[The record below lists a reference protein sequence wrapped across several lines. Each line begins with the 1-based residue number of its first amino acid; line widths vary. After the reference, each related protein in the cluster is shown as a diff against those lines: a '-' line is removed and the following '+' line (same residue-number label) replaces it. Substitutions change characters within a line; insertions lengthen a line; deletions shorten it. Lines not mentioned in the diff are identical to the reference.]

1 MNVFY
6 KYQALEEER
15 IQEQNERIERIK
27 FQQRLDAQMEQKV
40 ILYSVS
46 FVIIRFQM
54 KMSYFPTVLAWQEK
68 QFNILFTMQQNE
80 EKMAYENFL
89 KEKKMIDE
97 IIAKVKE
104 EERKRILDEMHKRQ
118 VEQET
123 IR

>member
-1 MNVFY
+1 
-6 KYQALEEER
+6 
-15 IQEQNERIERIK
+15 
-27 FQQRLDAQMEQKV
+27 
-40 ILYSVS
+40 
-46 FVIIRFQM
+46 
-54 KMSYFPTVLAWQEK
+54 
-68 QFNILFTMQQNE
+68 MQQNE

-97 IIAKVKE
+97 VIAKVKE